1 MLCFCAS
8 ATFTAKWRICA
19 TRGEGVLRL
28 STTRILKC
36 AASFAAGVLFCAE
49 RFAPQAIFILGI
61 FRRRKR
67 QTFLGKTLEI
77 IFVFGV
83 GVDF

>member
-1 MLCFCAS
+1 MC
-8 ATFTAKWRICA
+8 T
-19 TRGEGVLRL
+19 
-28 STTRILKC
+28 
-36 AASFAAGVLFCAE
+36 ASFAAGVLFCAE

-61 FRRRKR
+61 FRLRKR